1 MWRVL
6 RGCFE
11 DCKWKID
18 VRVWKFEVLVSS
30 IQLLKMFHF
39 KQFSIEDSKSAMKVG
54 TDAVLLGAWVKLKGA
69 KRILDVGTGCG
80 IIALMLAQRT
90 DENVNDVQ
98 IEGIEIE
105 ELSVLQ
111 AEENLLE
118 TRWCNRVLFHHLS
131 FQKFTSPYKYDLII
145 SNPPYFINSQL
156 PPASHR
162 ATARHTNSLT
172 YEELIQHSIRLL
184 TKKGKLA
191 VILPYE
197 EGKKFISLASLKGLL
212 CNRELAFFSRQGK
225 PQERW
230 LMEFSFDASPT
241 QKEQLILHSKGESWS
256 DDYKNL
262 TKDFYLKI

>member
-1 MWRVL
+1 
-6 RGCFE
+6 
-11 DCKWKID
+11 
-18 VRVWKFEVLVSS
+18 
-30 IQLLKMFHF
+30 MFHF

-90 DENVNDVQ
+90 EDNVK
-98 IEGIEIE
+98 IEGIEIDE
-105 ELSVLQ
+105 QSLNQ
-111 AEENLLE
+111 AQENLEE
-118 TRWCNRVLFHHLS
+118 TIWCNRVLFHHLS
-131 FQKFTSPYKYDLII
+131 FQKFTTPYKYDIII

-184 TKKGKLA
+184 TTKGKLA
-191 VILPYE
+191 VILPFE

-230 LMEFSFDASPT
+230 LMEFSFDASHT

>member
-1 MWRVL
+1 
-6 RGCFE
+6 
-11 DCKWKID
+11 
-18 VRVWKFEVLVSS
+18 
-30 IQLLKMFHF
+30 MFHF

-90 DENVNDVQ
+90 EDNVK
-98 IEGIEIE
+98 IEGIEIDE
-105 ELSVLQ
+105 QSLNQ
-111 AEENLLE
+111 AQENLEE
-118 TRWCNRVLFHHLS
+118 TIWCNRVLFHHLS

-184 TKKGKLA
+184 TTKGKLA

-197 EGKKFISLASLKGLL
+197 EGKKFISLASLKGLF
-212 CNRELAFFSRQGK
+212 CNRELAFFSRQEK